1 MKMTLKKIARE
12 LDVSIS
18 TVSKALNDDR
28 SISIETRN
36 RIKAFAKFYNYT
48 PNSIAQSLK
57 SRSTKTIG
65 VIIPEII
72 HDFFA
77 KVIDGIEKAALDRGY
92 SVIIGM
98 SNESYEKE
106 VMSIEML
113 VKGKIDGILLSVS
126 KGTLLKKDYE
136 HLKNIQNMDLPLIL
150 FDRVIEDISCDKVI
164 IDDFEGAKN
173 GVNQLI
179 ASGCKKILLLT
190 TQDYLEVGKL
200 RTQGY
205 IEAHKENNLPVHEA
219 LILKNKD
226 IMYNEIE
233 SSKLTK
239 KIHAIFDAHPD
250 IDGIF
255 AVNEVYALNATK
267 IAMERGLKIPEEIS
281 VVSFSGGILSRYSR
295 PAMSSVMQDGKTMGE
310 FAANLL
316 IDKLE
321 KKEEKDYYVTKVIP
335 TTFTKRDSTK

>member
-12 LDVSIS
+12 LGVSIS
-18 TVSKALNDDR
+18 TVSKSLNDDK
-28 SISIETRN
+28 SISLETRKK
-36 RIKAFAKFYNYT
+36 IKAFAKFYNYR

-57 SRSTKTIG
+57 SQSTKTIG

-77 KVIDGIEKAALDRGY
+77 KVINGIEKAALDRGY

-106 VMSIEML
+106 MMSIEML

-126 KGTLLKKDYE
+126 KGTLLKNEYE
-136 HLKNIQNMDLPLIL
+136 HLEAIQNMDLPLIL
-150 FDRVIEDISCDKVI
+150 FDRVIEDITCDKVI
-164 IDDFEGAKN
+164 IDDLEGAKN
-173 GVNQLI
+173 GVHELI

-190 TQDYLEVGKL
+190 TEDYLHIGKL

-205 IEAHKENNLPVHEA
+205 LEAHKENNVPVHEE
-219 LILKNKD
+219 LIIKNKD

-239 KIHAIFDAHPD
+239 KINTIFDAHPD

-267 IAMERGLKIPEEIS
+267 IALERGMKIPEEIS
-281 VVSFSGGILSRYSR
+281 VVSFSDGILSRYSR
-295 PAMSSVMQDGKTMGE
+295 PSMSSVMQDGEAMGE

-321 KKEEKDYYVTKVIP
+321 KKEEADYYVTKVIP
-335 TTFTKRDSTK
+335 TSFIKRDSTK